1 MKTTKSDD
9 KENSF
14 SDYLPEAAGILA
26 ALGTYGALRKF
37 RPSTSARLRKV
48 QEAAQDGVSVAS
60 PRPSWKTK
68 FEWGADD
75 VSEHGRGPIVL
86 SENIG
91 SGSSG
96 SKMTINSDDVHM
108 KVADKG
114 RFGALMNEVA
124 PDAIPKTQYLDET
137 LDKPAIRKIFKD
149 KKTYVKSRF
158 DSRAA
163 DQASEG
169 VFPSLEEAKAMELDR
184 PRDFIV
190 QEKLPVSDEFRVHYI
205 AGEPFGIYKRWL
217 PDAVANPIR
226 KLYSAMG
233 KDFAGGGFWPVA
245 KQERQAI
252 EKFMRE
258 SLDPLSAKFKEGDEL
273 FAGFDVIKTPQGYK
287 IVDQNTSPATIGNP
301 LVSRKLQRLLTGR
314 WGKDVSLAG
323 GIGAGGLAAGGAHLG
338 VQYADE

>member
-1 MKTTKSDD
+1 MTTTKSDKND
-9 KENSF
+9 FSL

-26 ALGTYGALRKF
+26 ALGTYGAMRKF
-37 RPSTSARLRKV
+37 SPSASARLRRV

-60 PRPSWKTK
+60 PRPSKKTK
-68 FEWGADD
+68 FEWGVDE
-75 VSEHGRGPIVL
+75 VSEHGRGPVVL

-91 SGSSG
+91 AGAKG
-96 SKMTINSDDVHM
+96 SKVTINSDDVHL

-114 RFGALMNEVA
+114 RFGALMNKVA
-124 PDAIPKTQYLDET
+124 PDAIPKTQYLDEAIGN
-137 LDKPAIRKIFKD
+137 PAIRKLFKD

-190 QEKLPVSDEFRVHYI
+190 QEKLPVIDEFRVHYI

-245 KQERQAI
+245 KQERASI

-258 SLDPLSAKFKEGDEL
+258 SLDPLSARFKEGDEL

-314 WGKDVSLAG
+314 WGKDVSMAG
-323 GIGAGGLAAGGAHLG
+323 AIGAGGVASGVANLG
-338 VQYADE
+338 VNYADE